1 MIMKKEYIKPTTEVI
16 RIQPTR
22 ILCFSGEDPE
32 EFFPIPDFGGELG

>member
-22 ILCFSGEDPE
+22 IICFSGGEEED
-32 EFFPIPDFGGELG
+32 FFYIPDFGGELG